1 MRGDCE
7 NGKEEKGRERERG
20 EGREGRIEGEERG
33 EWEGRRVY

>member
-7 NGKEEKGRERERG
+7 NGKEEKGRERER
-20 EGREGRIEGEERG
+20 EGRGGIKGEERG